1 MDEFWI
7 GFWTGI
13 LVLYLIR
20 FLIKQLLVAL
30 ILNIAKDKIEELKLS
45 EQDIL
50 LKLEKHGEMIYCYR
64 KDNDEFIGQAKTF
77 DEIIQLFKKKYPNN
91 NGRIMKE
98 DAAGIESIEWQ
109 R

>member
-1 MDEFWI
+1 MSEFWT

-13 LVLYLIR
+13 LVWYLLR
-20 FLIKQLLVAL
+20 LLIKQIMVAL
-30 ILNIAKDKIEELKLS
+30 VLNIAKDKIEELKAS

-64 KDNDEFIGQAKTF
+64 KDNDEFIGQAKNLE
-77 DEIIQLFKKKYPNN
+77 DIIQLFKKKYPNN

-98 DAAGIESIEWQ
+98 DAAGIENIEWQ